1 MREKQLTE
9 GESWREEIQLNHEI
23 QYDGN
28 KGNKKKY
35 QVWKQLLKI
44 TLEITLFCKG
54 FFRKLTKGEVISKN
68 KKQDRVPS
76 MY

>member
-1 MREKQLTE
+1 MHRVRLREKQLTE

-35 QVWKQLLKI
+35 QV
-44 TLEITLFCKG
+44 
-54 FFRKLTKGEVISKN
+54 
-68 KKQDRVPS
+68 
-76 MY
+76 